1 MSTMT
6 QLGMFADQAPK
17 VAAPTADLDRVRR
30 KLAAFLSE
38 AREAGVQGLPLE
50 RRRLIE
56 TVVPQM
62 TRWLPED
69 EAEMT
74 RKAFGKALAA

>member
-1 MSTMT
+1 MA
-6 QLGMFADQAPK
+6 QLSMFTDHAPAK
-17 VAAPTADLDRVRR
+17 AATADPDRVRR
-30 KLAAFLSE
+30 KLAALLAE
-38 AREAGVQGLPLE
+38 ARNGGVQGLPVA

-69 EAEMT
+69 EAERT
-74 RKAFGKALAA
+74 KKAFGEALAA

>member
-1 MSTMT
+1 MA
-6 QLGMFADQAPK
+6 QLEMFGDHAPAQAT
-17 VAAPTADLDRVRR
+17 TADPDRVRR
-30 KLAAFLSE
+30 KLDAFLTE
-38 AREAGVQGLPLE
+38 AREAGAHGLPTA

-69 EAEMT
+69 EAA
-74 RKAFGKALAA
+74 RVRQAFGDALAA

>member
-1 MSTMT
+1 MA
-6 QLGMFADQAPK
+6 QLSMFADHVTAK
-17 VAAPTADLDRVRR
+17 AAATADPDRVRR
-30 KLAAFLSE
+30 KLAMLLAE
-38 AREAGVQGLPLE
+38 ARNSGTQPLPAA

-69 EAEMT
+69 EAERT
-74 RKAFGKALAA
+74 KKAFGEALAV